1 MDDQRHGDYIWE
13 KIKFCDFK
21 ITRCVK
27 RSVMVECTQRVICL
41 ENFMDNSHFTDSQQ
55 VLKQLRQQMGMNRRE
70 FCETFDIPYR
80 TVTEWERG
88 NRNAPGYV
96 LRFLEYYIRIQKQND
111 AMPHTKD
118 ERIETDRFLI
128 RHFAME
134 DAKACLDGWGQD
146 SHLGAF
152 IAGYPMTGEQ
162 MQSFVNALADNENA
176 WLITEKQ
183 SGACIGYVTMDIPYP
198 QLAIGEIGY
207 VIGEKYQRKGYASEA
222 LLCLLKVY
230 LKDRKLY
237 MVEAKYNEENV
248 SSARLL
254 HKLGFKKE
262 AVLKGRRM
270 NLQTGE
276 RSNLIV
282 CSVTQEEMKERLEKL
297 CGD

>member
-1 MDDQRHGDYIWE
+1 
-13 KIKFCDFK
+13 
-21 ITRCVK
+21 
-27 RSVMVECTQRVICL
+27 
-41 ENFMDNSHFTDSQQ
+41 
-55 VLKQLRQQMGMNRRE
+55 
-70 FCETFDIPYR
+70 
-80 TVTEWERG
+80 
-88 NRNAPGYV
+88 
-96 LRFLEYYIRIQKQND
+96 
-111 AMPHTKD
+111 MPHTKD
-118 ERIETDRFLI
+118 ERIETDRLLI
-128 RHFAME
+128 RHFVME

-152 IAGYPMTGEQ
+152 IVAYPMAGEQ
-162 MQSFVNALADNENA
+162 MQSFVNVLADNENA

-183 SGACIGYVTMDIPYP
+183 SGACIGYVTMDIPHP

-254 HKLGFKKE
+254 HNLGFKKE
-262 AVLKGRRM
+262 AVLRGRRM

-276 RSNLIV
+276 RNNLIV